1 MNEIDNKHRSGM
13 NEIDN
18 KHRSGMNEIDNKHRS
33 GTNEIDNKLK
43 RIVWQFVYSV
53 IRTYYLVFTTESAL
67 TIT

>member
-1 MNEIDNKHRSGM
+1 
-13 NEIDN
+13 
-18 KHRSGMNEIDNKHRS
+18 MNEIDNKHRS